1 MKWIIWLVAIASTSA
16 LVALW
21 FWEVRRLLR
30 QHRSMVESARC
41 QLAAFEKRAAEAA
54 GNADVAEVLRRS
66 ESIYRQAAEHTLTT
80 EYRHRI
86 MQDKEERKMFDE
98 KEIAYLQEME
108 ERITRS
114 MAVLIESDVT
124 PKFSLLADGIKDIQE
139 KLVPRSRMD
148 DLEDEVKF
156 LKLMCRQM
164 AEDIAKLKK
173 AN

>member
-1 MKWIIWLVAIASTSA
+1 
-16 LVALW
+16 
-21 FWEVRRLLR
+21 
-30 QHRSMVESARC
+30 
-41 QLAAFEKRAAEAA
+41 
-54 GNADVAEVLRRS
+54 
-66 ESIYRQAAEHTLTT
+66 
-80 EYRHRI
+80 
-86 MQDKEERKMFDE
+86 MFDE
-98 KEIAYLQEME
+98 KEIAYLQEMK

-124 PKFSLLADGIKDIQE
+124 LKFNLLADGIKDIQE
-139 KLVPRSRMD
+139 KIVPRSRMD

>member
-1 MKWIIWLVAIASTSA
+1 
-16 LVALW
+16 
-21 FWEVRRLLR
+21 
-30 QHRSMVESARC
+30 
-41 QLAAFEKRAAEAA
+41 
-54 GNADVAEVLRRS
+54 
-66 ESIYRQAAEHTLTT
+66 
-80 EYRHRI
+80 
-86 MQDKEERKMFDE
+86 MFDE

-108 ERITRS
+108 ERITHS

-124 PKFSLLADGIKDIQE
+124 PKFNLLADGIKDIEE

>member
-1 MKWIIWLVAIASTSA
+1 
-16 LVALW
+16 
-21 FWEVRRLLR
+21 
-30 QHRSMVESARC
+30 
-41 QLAAFEKRAAEAA
+41 
-54 GNADVAEVLRRS
+54 
-66 ESIYRQAAEHTLTT
+66 
-80 EYRHRI
+80 
-86 MQDKEERKMFDE
+86 MFDE

-124 PKFSLLADGIKDIQE
+124 PKFNLLADGIKDIQE
-139 KLVPRSRMD
+139 KLVPRD

>member
-1 MKWIIWLVAIASTSA
+1 
-16 LVALW
+16 
-21 FWEVRRLLR
+21 
-30 QHRSMVESARC
+30 
-41 QLAAFEKRAAEAA
+41 
-54 GNADVAEVLRRS
+54 
-66 ESIYRQAAEHTLTT
+66 
-80 EYRHRI
+80 
-86 MQDKEERKMFDE
+86 MFDE

-108 ERITRS
+108 EHTSGI

-124 PKFSLLADGIKDIQE
+124 PKFNLLADGIKDMQE

>member
-1 MKWIIWLVAIASTSA
+1 
-16 LVALW
+16 
-21 FWEVRRLLR
+21 
-30 QHRSMVESARC
+30 
-41 QLAAFEKRAAEAA
+41 
-54 GNADVAEVLRRS
+54 
-66 ESIYRQAAEHTLTT
+66 
-80 EYRHRI
+80 
-86 MQDKEERKMFDE
+86 MFDE

-108 ERITRS
+108 ARITRS
-114 MAVLIESDVT
+114 MAGLIESDVT
-124 PKFSLLADGIKDIQE
+124 PKFNLLADGIKDIQE

>member
-1 MKWIIWLVAIASTSA
+1 
-16 LVALW
+16 
-21 FWEVRRLLR
+21 
-30 QHRSMVESARC
+30 
-41 QLAAFEKRAAEAA
+41 
-54 GNADVAEVLRRS
+54 
-66 ESIYRQAAEHTLTT
+66 
-80 EYRHRI
+80 
-86 MQDKEERKMFDE
+86 MFDE

-124 PKFSLLADGIKDIQE
+124 PKFNLLADGIKDIQE

-148 DLEDEVKF
+148 DLVEDEVKF

>member
-1 MKWIIWLVAIASTSA
+1 
-16 LVALW
+16 
-21 FWEVRRLLR
+21 
-30 QHRSMVESARC
+30 
-41 QLAAFEKRAAEAA
+41 
-54 GNADVAEVLRRS
+54 
-66 ESIYRQAAEHTLTT
+66 
-80 EYRHRI
+80 
-86 MQDKEERKMFDE
+86 MFDE
-98 KEIAYLQEME
+98 KGIAYLQEME

-124 PKFSLLADGIKDIQE
+124 PKFNLLADGIKDVQE
-139 KLVPRSRMD
+139 KLVPRSRVD

>member
-1 MKWIIWLVAIASTSA
+1 
-16 LVALW
+16 
-21 FWEVRRLLR
+21 
-30 QHRSMVESARC
+30 
-41 QLAAFEKRAAEAA
+41 
-54 GNADVAEVLRRS
+54 
-66 ESIYRQAAEHTLTT
+66 
-80 EYRHRI
+80 
-86 MQDKEERKMFDE
+86 MFDE
-98 KEIAYLQEME
+98 KEIADLQEME

-124 PKFSLLADGIKDIQE
+124 TKFNLLADGIKDIQE

>member
-1 MKWIIWLVAIASTSA
+1 
-16 LVALW
+16 
-21 FWEVRRLLR
+21 
-30 QHRSMVESARC
+30 
-41 QLAAFEKRAAEAA
+41 
-54 GNADVAEVLRRS
+54 
-66 ESIYRQAAEHTLTT
+66 
-80 EYRHRI
+80 
-86 MQDKEERKMFDE
+86 MFDE
-98 KEIAYLQEME
+98 KEIAYLQEMK

-124 PKFSLLADGIKDIQE
+124 LKFNLLADGIKDIQE

>member
-1 MKWIIWLVAIASTSA
+1 
-16 LVALW
+16 
-21 FWEVRRLLR
+21 
-30 QHRSMVESARC
+30 
-41 QLAAFEKRAAEAA
+41 
-54 GNADVAEVLRRS
+54 
-66 ESIYRQAAEHTLTT
+66 
-80 EYRHRI
+80 
-86 MQDKEERKMFDE
+86 MFDE

-124 PKFSLLADGIKDIQE
+124 PKFNLLADDGIKDIQE

>member
-1 MKWIIWLVAIASTSA
+1 
-16 LVALW
+16 
-21 FWEVRRLLR
+21 
-30 QHRSMVESARC
+30 
-41 QLAAFEKRAAEAA
+41 
-54 GNADVAEVLRRS
+54 
-66 ESIYRQAAEHTLTT
+66 
-80 EYRHRI
+80 
-86 MQDKEERKMFDE
+86 MFDE
-98 KEIAYLQEME
+98 KEIAYLQEMK

-124 PKFSLLADGIKDIQE
+124 TKFNLLADGIKDIQE